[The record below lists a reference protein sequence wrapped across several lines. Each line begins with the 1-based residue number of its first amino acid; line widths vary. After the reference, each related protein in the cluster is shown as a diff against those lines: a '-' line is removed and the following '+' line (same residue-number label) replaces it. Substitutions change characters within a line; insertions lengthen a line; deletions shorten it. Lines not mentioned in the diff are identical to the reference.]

1 MDAKLTFSKEESMS
15 RRIRILPWLLAIFC
29 SGSLVHA
36 QGLAQNLAP
45 VFTISGTSTVR
56 AWSCPAQGVTKVT
69 PGTSSPA
76 VPGFPHG
83 VQAVVV
89 RVPVKAIACEE
100 PLMIEHLRE
109 ALKEKTH
116 PDIVYEMTQYTL
128 NGADTAQTTGTL
140 TITGVTKPIN
150 LTLKLSPA
158 PNGLRG
164 VGETTI
170 DLTQFSVT
178 PPVIFEGLL
187 KVGKDVRIRFDAVL
201 PSSQKAGGFHD

>member
-1 MDAKLTFSKEESMS
+1 MS
-15 RRIRILPWLLAIFC
+15 RRSRGMVLVGLMC
-29 SGSLVHA
+29 VGSAAAVDS
-36 QGLAQNLAP
+36 QGAAP
-45 VFTISGTSTVR
+45 HFIISGTSTVR
-56 AWSCPAQGVTKVT
+56 SWSCPADGIAKAVSAK
-69 PGTSSPA
+69 SLPA

-83 VQAVVV
+83 LQRVEV

-109 ALKEKTH
+109 ALNEKAH
-116 PDIVYEMTQYTL
+116 PEIVYEMTEYTL
-128 NGADTAQTTGTL
+128 AGADTAQTAGTL
-140 TITGVTKPIN
+140 TITGVTKPIS

-178 PPVIFEGLL
+178 PPVIFQGLL

-201 PSSQKAGGFHD
+201 QSSETAGGFHD